1 LAHGPST
8 RLPSEFYNPKAREI
22 ADRIA
27 TEEWFA
33 GYTES
38 EEYRKLGIGALMGDI
53 VDRMVNASVNDGW
66 RPITAAAKSSG
77 TPVKLALSG
86 CHDTTLAALLTSL
99 GAFDTKMW
107 PPYTSSIAF
116 ELFKDTSPTSPR
128 PGAILEEFANG
139 NSTPS
144 SSTTTS
150 EQKPSLF
157 SRLTSRSPTTSPTPS
172 TRSSL
177 SPFPPSKHQHYVRIR
192 YNDQPVRIPGCAA
205 KKTNHLPG
213 DDTFCTLE
221 AFKEIAD
228 KFTPRDWREACEA
241 NCEKTRIGEV
251 VEPAGY

>member
-1 LAHGPST
+1 LAHGQST

-33 GYTES
+33 GYAES
-38 EEYRKLGIGALMGDI
+38 QEYRKLGIGALMGDV

-66 RPITAAAKSSG
+66 RPATAAAKASG
-77 TPVKLALSG
+77 TPVKFAMSG
-86 CHDTTLAALLTSL
+86 CHDTTIAALLTSL
-99 GAFDTKMW
+99 GAFDEKW
-107 PPYTSSIAF
+107 PPYTSSVAF
-116 ELFKDTSPTSPR
+116 ELFKDTTPAGPR
-128 PGAILEEFANG
+128 PGVVLEEFANG

-144 SSTTTS
+144 STTS

-157 SRLTSRSPTTSPTPS
+157 SRLTNRSSTPSPTPS

-177 SPFPPSKHQHYVRIR
+177 SPLPPNKHQHYVRVR
-192 YNDQPVRIPGCAA
+192 YNDRPVRIPGCAA

-213 DDTFCTLE
+213 DETFCTLE

-228 KFTPRDWREACEA
+228 KFTPRDWRLECEA

-251 VEPAGY
+251 MEPAGY